1 MTKYNR
7 LTFEE
12 RVKIE
17 TYNNLGL
24 TLMELQPDDIE
35 YDQSRNKSLSV

>member
-24 TLMELQPDDIE
+24 TLMEIADKLGRHK
-35 YDQSRNKSLSV
+35 RNKSLSV